1 MFSSIFPQT
10 KDSSITERPD
20 VIPFLHNADEH
31 SMFAKV
37 VPNKNSVWEP
47 NPGNA
52 GTLLQQM
59 FLTWR

>member
-1 MFSSIFPQT
+1 MFSSIFPKT

-37 VPNKNSVWEP
+37 VPNKNSV
-47 NPGNA
+47 
-52 GTLLQQM
+52 
-59 FLTWR
+59 